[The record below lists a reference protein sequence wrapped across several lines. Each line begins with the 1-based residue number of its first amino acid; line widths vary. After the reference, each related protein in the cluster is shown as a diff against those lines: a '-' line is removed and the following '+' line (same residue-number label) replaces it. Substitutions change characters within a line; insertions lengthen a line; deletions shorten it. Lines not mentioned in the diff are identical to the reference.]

1 MAFLW
6 TSIAGWVARHPILA
20 RGVRDWSPYVLP
32 SILIFVGWYV
42 LSDTVTDTF

>member
-6 TSIAGWVARHPILA
+6 TSIAGWVARHPSPA